1 MKKPFNKSIDYYILP
16 NKIFCSI
23 AGMWPIDEKSS
34 IFSKIF
40 AYVRLIFGLIIVN
53 SFFIPQIIIIVMNWK
68 NIKII
73 AGIGCVLT
81 TITQVLFK
89 MIYLIARREKTYSLY
104 YKIRNLWNSSNDSKE
119 RPYEEF
125 AYWARIFS
133 IIFYSSC
140 MCNVFTFSIAA
151 AIDYFKFEYNA
162 NNTENNRHLP
172 FIVWYRSSFSI
183 KIFVFFVY

>member
-1 MKKPFNKSIDYYILP
+1 M
-16 NKIFCSI
+16 
-23 AGMWPIDEKSS
+23 
-34 IFSKIF
+34 
-40 AYVRLIFGLIIVN
+40 
-53 SFFIPQIIIIVMNWK
+53 
-68 NIKII
+68 IKIKFLLKL
-73 AGIGCVLT
+73 GIGCVLT

-89 MIYLIARREKTYSLY
+89 MLYLIARREKIYSLY
-104 YKIRNLWNSSNDSKE
+104 YKIRSLWNSSNDSKE

-172 FIVWYRSSFSI
+172 FIVWYKSFFSI
-183 KIFVFFVY
+183 IKYFSSLFIE